1 MRIAGFIIGDA
12 KRKAIEVEKGA
23 FDLTKPTNN
32 GIVEQEQNGVTPPR
46 RAPQLAD
53 KKFIVSRKRENFAL
67 RIDEK
72 LTDSD

>member
-46 RAPQLAD
+46 RAPQHAD
-53 KKFIVSRKRENFAL
+53 KFIVSRKRENFAL